1 MLQRRLVTILAA
13 DAVEY
18 SRLVGHDEEGAL
30 ALFKD
35 CAAIIHDRVQAHN
48 GRVFGGAGDSV
59 IAAFHSPVE
68 AMRCA
73 IEIQNGIMQ
82 LDEKLSKDWRM
93 LFRVGLNLGDAVVEQ
108 DNLLGDAVNVAAR
121 LEGMSEPGG
130 ICVSGSLYEQV
141 KHLPNLGFQDLGS
154 KRLKNIPIPVHVYS
168 IKGVSSARSRQRYP
182 KWGLPIAIVTL
193 LAVLAVPVLWKYKS
207 HLTFKSEAG
216 LQVLSPSQPSI
227 AVLPLDNLTG
237 DPTQEY
243 FSDGITNDITSDL
256 SKFSGLMVIA
266 NNSAATFKGK
276 PTKVQDIGKALR
288 VRYVLEGTVQKTP
301 DRLRINAQLIDA
313 ETGYHLWANRY
324 DQTLGDTFSVQEDI
338 TKNIVTALAVKIT
351 NAEEQRSNA
360 KLTSSMSA
368 YDYYLQGKAIW
379 ADSSKVTPEGNA
391 EARQLFQKAIELDP
405 KYSAA
410 YAELSYV
417 NVRAAQNGWTDDSKA
432 SLQQAEDLANKALS
446 LSDNFSGHWYL
457 AIIAWNKGDF
467 DKSYREYERARQINP
482 NDPDLAADMAEALVY
497 GGEPEKAIEQIEAAK
512 RRNPFY
518 DYWYDWNEGRARYMA
533 GQYQEAIDAIGRIN
547 SPPNDVR
554 LITAAS
560 KAQLGDIPAA
570 KSIMAEFSKID
581 PDWSIA
587 KSAAYFYRK
596 DRDRQHWLDGLRKA
610 GLKEL

>member
-18 SRLVGHDEEGAL
+18 SRLVAKDEEAAL

-35 CAAIIHDRVQAHN
+35 CAAIIQERVQAHN
-48 GRVFGGAGDSV
+48 GRIFGGAGDSV
-59 IAAFHSPVE
+59 IADFQSPVE

-73 IEIQNGIMQ
+73 VEIQHQITR
-82 LDEKLSKDWRM
+82 LDEKLSEDWRM

-121 LEGMSEPGG
+121 LEGLSEPGG

-141 KHLPNLGFQDLGS
+141 KHLPDLGFKDLGP

-168 IKGVSSARSRQRYP
+168 IKGVGTARSHKRIP
-182 KWGLPIAIVTL
+182 AWGLAAAAMVL
-193 LAVLAVPVLWKYKS
+193 LASIAVPVWWKYKPEIGS
-207 HLTFKSEAG
+207 KAENTPQL
-216 LQVLSPSQPSI
+216 LSTAQPSI
-227 AVLPLDNLTG
+227 AVLPLDDLSE
-237 DPTQEY
+237 DPRQAY

-266 NNSAATFKGK
+266 YNSASTFKGK
-276 PTKVQDIGKALR
+276 PTKVQDIGKALS

-301 DRLRINAQLIDA
+301 ERLRVNAQLIDA
-313 ETGYHLWANRY
+313 ETGYHVWANRY
-324 DQTLGDTFSVQEDI
+324 DQILGDTFTVQEDI
-338 TKNIVTALAVKIT
+338 TRNIVTALAVKVT
-351 NAEEQRSNA
+351 AAEERRSNK
-360 KLTSSMSA
+360 KLTQNMSA
-368 YDYYLQGKAIW
+368 YDYYLKGKAIW
-379 ADSSKVTPEGNA
+379 ADSSKVTPEGNE
-391 EARQLFQKAIELDP
+391 EARQLFEKAIELDP
-405 KYSAA
+405 NYSSA

-417 NVRAAQNGWTDDSKA
+417 HVRAYQNGWSDDGAA
-432 SLQQAEDLANKALS
+432 SLQQAEDLAKKALA
-446 LSDNFSGHWYL
+446 LNDDFSSHWYL
-457 AIIAWNKGDF
+457 AIVAWNKGDF
-467 DKSYREYERARQINP
+467 DKSFREYETARQINP
-482 NDPDLAADMAEALVY
+482 NDPDLAADMAEALIY

-512 RRNPFY
+512 RRNPFF
-518 DYWYDWNEGRARYMA
+518 DFWYDWNEGRAKYMA
-533 GQYQEAIDAIGRIN
+533 GQYQAAIDAIGRIN

-570 KSIMAEFSKID
+570 QAIMAEFSKND

-596 DRDRQHWLDGLRKA
+596 DSDRQHWLDGLRKA
-610 GLKEL
+610 GLKEM